1 VGSLYYNPNTGKQ
14 VESRDVVR
22 EEKAAART
30 KKARQKPVIKRR
42 KAIARGVAP
51 AVARAQTPL
60 VAPPGTTGRAP
71 QPRQPRRP
79 QVSGRDAFLAAFNE
93 AAGIKP
99 GKAQPQRPVS
109 TAGVDLERLQLLSAG
124 SGGRSVGG
132 FLKNLGRG
140 GVDIL
145 TSVPASG
152 QLVGEGLIAPFAN
165 IYAGTGLPG
174 SGGDDTPAKQF
185 RNRVNRDLGAA
196 AAGLREDYRH
206 RWLEPIQKRDIGM
219 FGSRF
224 YDDPTPTILDVLGA
238 KAVAGRSPNVVR
250 RATRSIAPES
260 RAGLKAGRALS
271 TLSAEDRMAYAA
283 ARGAKILPGPGGR
296 YRPPREI
303 RSRVAR
309 DEPGKPNVGE
319 RVIQVPRAPYSGDVI
334 ARTRQKMTDAA
345 RNRIVPRTE
354 AKAEARQRAAMPAG
368 SRQAGL
374 RERAMAKATKWQTP
388 EAKYARYQKKNTL
401 DIKDLAEARAEV
413 LRARTMPGAA
423 SAIAKLKQD
432 KDMVGRRMP
441 GLSVEEAAFAMHRM
455 DMLGEVTGK
464 VRGRGGLTAS
474 QLLDKYIRTVEG
486 GQKTARAA
494 GKRTE
499 NATAQLAS
507 IKALR
512 ERPELLDLTDMSN
525 PAVKRVANAV
535 DESRRLGRTSQA
547 LSVRAGVITNATR
560 KEALSRDSAIGV
572 GGMKWGR
579 DAIRDV
585 TVPARRKTLGIKK
598 AIAKA
603 EAAGDTVKVRALK
616 RDLANHIKATRG
628 RIAAIKRDATKDTP
642 ELRNARAQL
651 AEAEAA
657 LKSEKGKVASRATL
671 NKLYSGGRI
680 SGRGE
685 RNLELA
691 PKHKGL
697 RHQPGQPTRSR
708 DYHPAERGPLQ
719 PWQEYNA
726 RKYSREL
733 VGKRP
738 DEYLGDVPHPPAAP
752 GFRKKGISSGQ
763 GKAYRAVLRG
773 QAKRYEVR
781 LKTEGGS
788 GSRVASASRSRDRHF
803 RHLRKLEREALGF
816 TKPRRPELVGKK
828 GVYVPDKRIDVADG
842 YTGPKP
848 GGNFQGPDKA
858 RRSTGSLKSRAGMD
872 MNPNLV
878 LHQAARATENYT
890 GRISAKALNEL
901 LNTAAYID
909 PKTGKALTGDRLKLL
924 SAADSERVR
933 LVHQGNLKKALRK
946 LDELKEGKFLDE
958 KTVGEVFTDK
968 IPDGARAS
976 DYVAISKDAADV
988 WTHSMTRVPVLDT
1001 ALNYWKG
1008 GLLAL
1013 SPRWYVNNTFG
1024 LALQYSVMTGGDISA
1039 IFKANRAKGQIRK
1052 AMEDRRPNTVK
1063 DTMAADLT
1071 GGEIPKVIAFGFR
1084 TNAKFEETWRRAA
1097 FYNRAKR
1104 AIRDETGKFR
1114 SMSDAEI
1121 ADAIRKMPEAKVA
1134 EIVRDVDFF
1143 IGNYRK
1149 FNRVEQNFLK
1159 RIIPFYSWLRV
1170 IARLT
1175 FVLPFR
1181 SPIRAAALATLE
1193 TASTAGINPN
1203 DKALP
1208 YYARGALRV
1217 GDKAV
1222 PTWGLNPWQT
1232 LTGSIVAAGEESPSG
1247 ALAQEAL
1254 GFTRPEVQLATER
1267 ATGINSFGR
1276 SVILPPD
1283 SAPYGQNPGSLNP
1296 ISGDVSRQRPRISF
1310 KEAILQAAMPGQVN
1324 VLRKV
1329 SAGGD
1334 RIAYDQSETPDL
1346 IMDFVNRMAGG
1357 KRDESLYVKKSN
1369 KPKGRK
1375 PTAANVYSA
1384 WFGVPIYEQDDKT
1397 LTREAKKALAEL
1409 KAEIRKRERAGR

>member
-71 QPRQPRRP
+71 QPRRP
-79 QVSGRDAFLAAFNE
+79 QASGRDAFLAAFNE
-93 AAGIKP
+93 AAGIKAGP
-99 GKAQPQRPVS
+99 ASGHPQAPQRPVS
-109 TAGVDLERLQLLSAG
+109 TAGVDLERLQLLA
-124 SGGRSVGG
+124 SGGDGRSVGG

-616 RDLANHIKATRG
+616 RDLASHIKATKG
-628 RIAAIKRDATKDTP
+628 RVAAIKQSATKDTP
-642 ELRNARAQL
+642 ELRNARAAVNEVDL
-651 AEAEAA
+651 GLREAA
-657 LKSEKGKVASRATL
+657 AVGSQKEISAAT
-671 NKLYSGGRI
+671 
-680 SGRGE
+680 
-685 RNLELA
+685 
-691 PKHKGL
+691 
-697 RHQPGQPTRSR
+697 
-708 DYHPAERGPLQ
+708 
-719 PWQEYNA
+719 
-726 RKYSREL
+726 
-733 VGKRP
+733 
-738 DEYLGDVPHPPAAP
+738 
-752 GFRKKGISSGQ
+752 
-763 GKAYRAVLRG
+763 
-773 QAKRYEVR
+773 
-781 LKTEGGS
+781 
-788 GSRVASASRSRDRHF
+788 RVRDRHF

-848 GGNFQGPDKA
+848 GGRFSGPDKA

-872 MNPNLV
+872 MNPELV
-878 LHQAARATENYT
+878 LHQAKRATENYT

-901 LNTAAYID
+901 LSTAAYID

-1039 IFKANRAKGQIRK
+1039 IFKANRAKGKIRK

-1232 LTGSIVAAGEESPSG
+1232 LTGSIVAVGEESPSG

-1296 ISGDVSRQRPRISF
+1296 ISGNVSRQRPRISF

>member
-14 VESRDVVR
+14 VSSKAVVR

-51 AVARAQTPL
+51 AVARAETPL

-71 QPRQPRRP
+71 RPRQPRQP
-79 QVSGRDAFLAAFNE
+79 QVSGKDAFLAAFNE

-99 GKAQPQRPVS
+99 GKAQRPVS
-109 TAGVDLERLQLLSAG
+109 AAGPDLERLQLLSG
-124 SGGRSVGG
+124 GGEGRSVGG

-152 QLVGEGLIAPFAN
+152 QLVGEGLVAPFVN

-174 SGGDDTPAKQF
+174 SGGDDTPAQQL

-206 RWLEPIQKRDIGM
+206 RWLEPIQKRDPGM

-238 KAVAGRSPNVVR
+238 KAVVGRSPNVVR
-250 RATRSIAPES
+250 RATRAVAPNS
-260 RAGLKAGRALS
+260 AAGLRAARN
-271 TLSAEDRMAYAA
+271 LSALPAADRVQMLRAVSDGKP
-283 ARGAKILPGPGGR
+283 ARMRKQIGPQLPGVDDGAR
-296 YRPPREI
+296 YRQPREI

-319 RVIQVPRAPYSGDVI
+319 RVIQVPRAPYSGDAI
-334 ARTRQKMTDAA
+334 ARTRQKITDAA
-345 RNRIVPRTE
+345 RSRIVPRVE
-354 AKAEARQRAAMPAG
+354 AKAEARQRAAMPVG

-374 RERAMAKATKWQTP
+374 RERAMAKATKWQTG

-401 DIKDLAEARAEV
+401 DIKDLAEAQAEV
-413 LRARTMPGAA
+413 QRARTMPGAA
-423 SAIAKLKQD
+423 KAIAKLKQD

-441 GLSVEEAAFAMHRM
+441 GLSIEEAAFAMHRM

-474 QLLDKYIRTVEG
+474 QLLDKYISTVEG
-486 GQKTARAA
+486 GQKAARTA

-525 PAVKRVANAV
+525 PAVKRVASAV
-535 DESRRLGRTSQA
+535 EESRRLGRTSQA
-547 LSVRAGVITNATR
+547 LSVRSGVITNATR

-603 EAAGDTVKVRALK
+603 EAAGDTVKVRSLK
-616 RDLANHIKATRG
+616 RDLANHIKATKG

-642 ELRNARAQL
+642 ELRNARAAV
-651 AEAEAA
+651 AEVDLGLREAA
-657 LKSEKGKVASRATL
+657 AVGS
-671 NKLYSGGRI
+671 
-680 SGRGE
+680 
-685 RNLELA
+685 
-691 PKHKGL
+691 
-697 RHQPGQPTRSR
+697 
-708 DYHPAERGPLQ
+708 
-719 PWQEYNA
+719 A
-726 RKYSREL
+726 RE
-733 VGKRP
+733 
-738 DEYLGDVPHPPAAP
+738 
-752 GFRKKGISSGQ
+752 ISS
-763 GKAYRAVLRG
+763 A
-773 QAKRYEVR
+773 
-781 LKTEGGS
+781 T
-788 GSRVASASRSRDRHF
+788 RVRDRHF
-803 RHLRKLEREALGF
+803 RHVRKLEREALGF

-848 GGNFQGPDKA
+848 GGRFSGPDKA

-878 LHQAARATENYT
+878 LHQAARAAENYT

-901 LNTAAYID
+901 LNTAAYLD
-909 PKTGKALTGDRLKLL
+909 PKTGKALTGDRLKLI

-933 LVHQGNLKKALRK
+933 LVHRGNLKKALRK
-946 LDELKEGKFLDE
+946 LDELKEGKFLDD

-968 IPDGARAS
+968 IPEGARAS

-988 WTHSMTRVPVLDT
+988 WTHSMTKIPVLDT

-1024 LALQYSVMTGGDISA
+1024 LALQYSVMTGGDINA
-1039 IFKANRAKGQIRK
+1039 IFKANRAKGAIRK
-1052 AMEDRRPNTVK
+1052 AMENRRPNTVK

-1071 GGEIPKVIAFGFR
+1071 GGEIPKVIAFGFK
-1084 TNAKFEETWRRAA
+1084 TNAKFEEVWRRAA

-1203 DKALP
+1203 DKSLP
-1208 YYARGALRV
+1208 YYARGAIRV

-1254 GFTRPEVQLATER
+1254 GFSRPEVQFATER

-1296 ISGDVSRQRPRISF
+1296 ISGDVSRQRPRISA

-1334 RIAYDQSETPDL
+1334 RIAYDQSETPEL
-1346 IMDFVNRMAGG
+1346 LMDFVNRLAGG

-1375 PTAANVYSA
+1375 PSTANVYSA

-1397 LTREAKKALAEL
+1397 LTREAKKALTEL
-1409 KAEIRKRERAGR
+1409 RAEIRKRERAGR